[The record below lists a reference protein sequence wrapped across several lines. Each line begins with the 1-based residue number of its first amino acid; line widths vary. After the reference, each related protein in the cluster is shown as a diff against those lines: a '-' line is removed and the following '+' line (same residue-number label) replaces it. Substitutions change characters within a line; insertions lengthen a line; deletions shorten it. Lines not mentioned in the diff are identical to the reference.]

1 MLGFYRPLV
10 SSLSLSLSLY
20 IYLSLSHSLSISL
33 YPSLSLYLSVLAL
46 NQCWTACSSFQHTA
60 LGATYTATPNNN
72 TPVQFA
78 LMLVRARNLFFGTT
92 GDIFDGC
99 SADLRLYIYIY
110 IYIMLVYRPLVSAG
124 KLSLSLSLSLYL
136 SLPARRMSTHPSL
149 RWVLSANIDAP

>member
-10 SSLSLSLSLY
+10 SSLSLSLYLSISISLFL
-20 IYLSLSHSLSISL
+20 ILSLSL
-33 YPSLSLYLSVLAL
+33 YLPLSLYLSVLAL

-110 IYIMLVYRPLVSAG
+110 IMLVYRPLVSAG
-124 KLSLSLSLSLYL
+124 KLSLSLSLSISL
-136 SLPARRMSTHPSL
+136 SRL
-149 RWVLSANIDAP
+149 DG